1 VAEEPPRQLRRDRE
15 VNGQEVN
22 GERAS
27 RAIRSVA
34 AAGLLAAAVGCVSSS
49 DIDGLHKHISA
60 VEKDVDV
67 VAKQS
72 SSKDEVAKLSERL
85 AKQAETLLRSNAD
98 LGTKFDDLTR
108 EMQALAGKLEDA
120 NRRLTQLS
128 QQIAE
133 SQPHAA
139 SSVAPGPGAA
149 PAAALVAVPASGSG
163 SGSVA
168 APGAAAGAAPRGGG
182 ITPADLFAQS
192 TADYQRG
199 RYELARQGFEDYA
212 EKFPRTDLSDDA
224 LYWAGECWSAQKKPR
239 EAIAA
244 FDKLFRSYPQSD
256 KAPAA
261 HLKKGIAHLELGEKA
276 QAMVE
281 LNFVV
286 NQYPGSDEAKS
297 ARQRLKSLGGDSR

>member
-1 VAEEPPRQLRRDRE
+1 M
-15 VNGQEVN
+15 N

-34 AAGLLAAAVGCVSSS
+34 AAGFLAAVTGCVSGS
-49 DIDGLHKHISA
+49 DIEGLHKHLST
-60 VEKDVDV
+60 VEKEVDAV
-67 VAKQS
+67 SKQS
-72 SSKDEVAKLSERL
+72 SSKEEVAKLNETL
-85 AKQAETLLRSNAD
+85 AKQAQTLLRSNAD

-133 SQPHAA
+133 TQGHPVAGTM
-139 SSVAPGPGAA
+139 VAPPTPATAQTPPVSGAALGPGGAGLA
-149 PAAALVAVPASGSG
+149 AVP
-163 SGSVA
+163 
-168 APGAAAGAAPRGGG
+168 AAPRGGS
-182 ITPADLFAQS
+182 ITPADLFAQA

-199 RYELARQGFEDYA
+199 RYDLARQGFEDYA

-239 EAIAA
+239 EAIAS
-244 FDKLFRSYPQSD
+244 FDKLFRTYPQSD

-261 HLKKGIAHLELGEKA
+261 HLKKGISHLELGEKA

-286 NQYPGSDEAKS
+286 NQFPGSDEAKS

>member
-1 VAEEPPRQLRRDRE
+1 
-15 VNGQEVN
+15 VN

-34 AAGLLAAAVGCVSSS
+34 AAGILAAAAGCVSGS
-49 DIDGLHKHISA
+49 DIDGLHKHLST
-60 VEKDVDV
+60 VEKEVDV

-133 SQPHAA
+133 SQAHAGAATGGPFAPA
-139 SSVAPGPGAA
+139 SAPPTAPGPGAA
-149 PAAALVAVPASGSG
+149 SPIGAGPAAT
-163 SGSVA
+163 
-168 APGAAAGAAPRGGG
+168 AGAAPRGGT
-182 ITPADLFAQS
+182 ITPADLFAQA

-199 RYELARQGFEDYA
+199 RYDLARQGFEDYA

-261 HLKKGIAHLELGEKA
+261 HLKKGIAHIELGEKA

-286 NQYPGSDEAKS
+286 NQFPGSDEAKS